1 MQNGRDVVIVSGVRT
16 AIGAFGGSLKDHPP
30 TALGAV
36 CVREAVSRADI
47 DPKTVESCVFGNVTQ
62 TDTRDPYLARV
73 AAIEGGLPIET
84 SAVTVNR
91 LCGSGFQAIVS
102 AAQQILLGDVDT
114 AIAGGAE
121 SMSRSPYLVPA
132 QRWGQKMGDAAMI
145 DTLLGSLNDPFGNGH
160 MGITAENVAAKWKI
174 DRQTQDNY
182 AMESQQRAAKAQ
194 ADGRFKEQILAI
206 DVKQKRETVPFTE
219 DEYIRANVTMDGL
232 SGLRPA
238 FKEGGSVTPGNASGI
253 NDGAAAL
260 VLMESKTAE
269 KQGVTPMARLVG
281 YAHAAVD
288 PSEMGIGPVPA
299 VKRLL
304 DRTGLTI
311 DDMDIIESNEA
322 FAAQACAVAQELG
335 FPSDKTNPNGGAIA
349 LGHPVGA
356 TGAILTIK
364 AMYELRRTNGRYA
377 LITMCIGGG
386 QGIAGIIE
394 NLNAAT

>member
-1 MQNGRDVVIVSGVRT
+1 MQNGREVVIVSGVRT

-30 TALGAV
+30 TALGAA
-36 CVREAVSRADI
+36 CVREAVSRAGV
-47 DPKTVESCVFGNVTQ
+47 DPATVESCVFGNVQQ

-73 AAIEGGLPIET
+73 AAIEGGLPIEA

-132 QRWGQKMGDAAMI
+132 QRWGQKMGDATMI
-145 DTLLGSLNDPFGNGH
+145 DTLIGTLNDPFGNGH
-160 MGITAENVAAKWKI
+160 MGITAENVAAKWSI
-174 DRQTQDNY
+174 DRTTQDEF
-182 AMESQQRAAKAQ
+182 ALDSQKKAAAAQ
-194 ADGRFKEQILAI
+194 SEGRFADQILPI
-206 DVKQKRETVPFTE
+206 EVKVKQDTVAFDQ
-219 DEYIRANVTMDGL
+219 DEYIRPNVTMDGL
-232 SGLRPA
+232 GGLRPA
-238 FKEGGSVTPGNASGI
+238 FKKDGSVTPGNASGI

-260 VLMESKTAE
+260 VLMNGETAE
-269 KQGVTPMARLVG
+269 KENLTPMARLVG

-299 VKRLL
+299 VTRLL
-304 DRTGLTI
+304 EKTGLSV
-311 DDMDIIESNEA
+311 DDMDVIESNEA

-335 FPSDKTNPNGGAIA
+335 FPKEKTNPNGGAIA

-364 AMYELRRTNGRYA
+364 AMYELKRINGRYG
-377 LITMCIGGG
+377 LIAMCIGGG

-394 NLNAAT
+394 NLPAAA